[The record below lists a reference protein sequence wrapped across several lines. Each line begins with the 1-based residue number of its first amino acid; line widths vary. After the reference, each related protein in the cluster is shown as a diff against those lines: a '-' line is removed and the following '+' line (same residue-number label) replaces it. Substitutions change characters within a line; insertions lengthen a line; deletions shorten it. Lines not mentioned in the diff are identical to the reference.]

1 MKQRYLI
8 SFITG
13 VCLATYS
20 LHSSA
25 SGTAYSLSPASSDI
39 ANICFASGQSR
50 NVARKQFNQQCGG
63 KASNCVSHRNQW
75 LCASDKLVRQKRSP
89 STNNNFTADS
99 SPLVPGLSL
108 VAQWNELA
116 LDAVRA
122 GKAKPTLTA
131 YQLFMVST
139 AMYDAMTAYTK
150 TPAPFALAESLKRPQ
165 EEMTL
170 SARREAI
177 SQAAYKALVFL
188 FPAYE
193 NRYGYFHGY
202 LTSLGYKPVSGNGN
216 NVASTAHPSGLGW
229 HAVAAYIN
237 ERRYDGSNFLHGFKE
252 GSSLVYPDPYS
263 PVNSPDPIADAGEFG
278 ADFNPNRWQPLRVPN
293 GTVIDSENKP
303 IIDRLNIDSFG
314 DQGFLSPHW
323 GGVTPFA
330 LSHGAQ
336 LRPSPPPIY
345 GSDEPYT
352 DALGVESTGTQSYV
366 RQIDD
371 VISFSANLNDRE
383 KIIAEFWADGPRTES
398 PPGHWNQLA
407 HGVIERDKLNTID
420 SVKLFFALNAA
431 LLDASIS
438 TWEAKRFYDYVRPA
452 SAIRWYYQNK
462 SITAWGGPNQGA
474 RTIQGETWSPYQKLD
489 FVTPPF
495 PEYVSGHSTFSRA
508 SAEILIRF
516 TGSNQFYDGVTRT
529 IQDVNGDGERDVF
542 GEFIAPA
549 GSFFIEEGPAH
560 PVVLRWNTFL
570 EAANEAGI
578 SRLYGGIHIQDGDL
592 RGRELGEK
600 VGALVYDTVE
610 AYFSGDKPQ

>member
-1 MKQRYLI
+1 MKQQYLL

-13 VCLATYS
+13 VCLASFS
-20 LHSSA
+20 LHSPA
-25 SGTAYSLSPASSDI
+25 SSTAYSLTTSSSDI
-39 ANICFASGQSR
+39 ADICVASGKSR
-50 NVARKQFNQQCGG
+50 GVARNQFKRECGG
-63 KASNCVSHRNQW
+63 TPSNCVSHRNQW
-75 LCASDKLVRQKRSP
+75 LCGSDSLVRKKRLQNTDKNPTNDPSP
-89 STNNNFTADS
+89 F
-99 SPLVPGLSL
+99 VPGLSV

-139 AMYDAMTAYTK
+139 AMYDAMTAYTT
-150 TPAPFALAESLKRPQ
+150 TPAPFALEENLKRPQ
-165 EEMTL
+165 QEMTH

-193 NRYGYFHGY
+193 NRNGYFLRY

-216 NVASTAHPSGLGW
+216 NVANTALPSGIGW
-229 HAVAAYIN
+229 HAVASYIN
-237 ERRYDGSNFLHGFKE
+237 ERRYDGSNFLHGFNE
-252 GSSLVYPDPYS
+252 VSSLVYPDPYI
-263 PVNSPDPIADAGEFG
+263 PVNSPDPIDDTGEFG
-278 ADFNPNRWQPLRVPN
+278 ADFNPNRWQPLRVPT
-293 GTVIDSENKP
+293 GTIIDSENKP

-323 GGVTPFA
+323 GGVTPFS

-336 LRPSPPPIY
+336 LRPSPPPMY
-345 GSDEPYT
+345 GSDEPYI
-352 DALGVESTGTQSYV
+352 DALGVESTGTEAYV
-366 RQIDD
+366 RQIDE
-371 VISFSANLNDRE
+371 VISFSANLSDRE

-407 HGVIERDKLNTID
+407 HGIIERDNLDLIE
-420 SVKLFFALNAA
+420 SVKLFFALNAG
-431 LLDASIS
+431 LLDASIA

-452 SAIRWYYQNK
+452 SAIRWYYQNQT
-462 SITAWGGPNQGA
+462 ITAWGGPGQGA
-474 RTIQGETWSPYQKLD
+474 SAIQGENWSPYQKLD

-516 TGSNQFYDGVTRT
+516 TGSNQFYDGATRT
-529 IQDVNGDGERDVF
+529 IQDVNGDGEHDLF
-542 GEFIAPA
+542 GEYIAPA

-570 EAANEAGI
+570 EAADEAGI

-592 RGRELGEK
+592 RGRKLGEQL
-600 VGALVYDTVE
+600 GALVYDTVE
-610 AYFSGDKPQ
+610 TYFSGNRPE